1 MRPMA
6 RLGRSDS
13 EEKNSPTWPDSPP
26 GQVCEE
32 QLYFGVCRLGAFLLL
47 TLEVLVNK
55 PARGQGTE
63 RQTEGGR
70 AVIRMFMF
78 TPVCHST
85 LHAARIEH
93 DAASSHVADGDFGRR
108 KDALGD
114 VEGDCAG
121 GGVAGGCSCCRR
133 KSK

>member
-13 EEKNSPTWPDSPP
+13 EGKKLPPRPDSPRA
-26 GQVCEE
+26 QVCEE
-32 QLYFGVCRLGAFLLL
+32 QFGVCRLGAFLLL
-47 TLEVLVNK
+47 RFSSTSLPGVK
-55 PARGQGTE
+55 GQK
-63 RQTEGGR
+63 TEGGR
-70 AVIRMFMF
+70 AVIRMYV

-93 DAASSHVADGDFGRR
+93 DAASSHDADGDFGRR